1 MVKKDRKGKLVNF
14 TPEEWKA
21 VQRRAAELN
30 MRTGTYIRWISAYGE
45 IRWYDFKKYD
55 TLLIS
60 INTIGRNI
68 DQVLKVINS
77 TKEVYKKDVE
87 ELKEQVDVLK
97 NLFNAYFEEAIKF
110 DLIE

>member
-1 MVKKDRKGKLVNF
+1 MKNGKLFSAESAEVNM
-14 TPEEWKA
+14 K
-21 VQRRAAELN
+21 
-30 MRTGTYIRWISAYGE
+30 TGTYIRWISAYGE
-45 IRWYDFKKYD
+45 IKRVRFKKYD

-97 NLFNAYFEEAIKF
+97 NLFTMHILKRQSNSI
-110 DLIE
+110 

>member
-1 MVKKDRKGKLVNF
+1 MRKNKKGKLIYF
-14 TPEEWKA
+14 SPAEWNA
-21 VQRRAAELN
+21 VQRRAAKLN
-30 MRTGTYIRWISAYGE
+30 MRTGTYIRRIAAYGE
-45 IRWYDFKKYD
+45 IKWYDFKKYD

-77 TKEVYKKDVE
+77 TKEVYKNDVE
-87 ELKEQVDVLK
+87 ELKEQVNVLK
-97 NLFNAYFEEAIKF
+97 NLFNAYFEEPIKF

>member
-1 MVKKDRKGKLVNF
+1 MRKNKKGKLIYF
-14 TPEEWKA
+14 TDAEWKA
-21 VQRRAAELN
+21 VQRRANELN

-45 IRWYDFKKYD
+45 IKRYDFKKYD

-77 TKEVYKKDVE
+77 TKEVYKNDVE
-87 ELKEQVDVLK
+87 ELKEQVNVLK
-97 NLFNAYFEEAIKF
+97 NLFNAYFEEPIKF